1 MQSMNTAASGMAA
14 QQNNLN
20 VISNNLANVN
30 TTGFKSQ
37 TAQFEDLMYQT
48 VATAGVASSG
58 TTAPPQNTQ
67 IGLGANLAGTE
78 SNFAQGSLTPTN
90 NPLDLAINGS
100 GFFKVMMPNGT
111 FAFTRAGNFSV
122 DSNNV
127 LVTPDGYPLEPPIT
141 IPQNSNSISVSSQ
154 GVISVVDP
162 STGQT
167 VALSPPIGI
176 SMFPNPG
183 ALQRIGQS
191 LFSANNASGAE
202 QDTTPGQNGAGT
214 IAGGYLEGSN
224 VQVVTEMVN
233 MIMAQR
239 AYEINS
245 KAIQTSDEMM
255 STVTNLKR

>member
-37 TAQFEDLMYQT
+37 SAQFEDQMYQT
-48 VATAGVASSG
+48 MATAGVASSG
-58 TTAPPQNTQ
+58 TSAPPQNTQ
-67 IGLGANLAGTE
+67 IGLGVNLVGTA
-78 SNFAQGSLTPTN
+78 SNFTQGSLTPTGI
-90 NPLDLAINGS
+90 PLDLAINGS
-100 GFFKVMMPNGT
+100 GFFKVMLPNGT

-127 LVTPDGYPLEPPIT
+127 LVTPDGYALEPPIT
-141 IPQNSNSISVSSQ
+141 IPPNASSISVSAQ
-154 GVISVVDP
+154 GVISVVD

-167 VALSPPIGI
+167 QSLSPPIGI
-176 SMFPNPG
+176 SMFPNPN
-183 ALQRIGQS
+183 AMQRIGQN
-191 LFSANNASGAE
+191 LFAANNASGAE